1 MAEDK
6 EIKDR
11 IGELLGLK
19 TLIQTYEEI
28 AAMRMR
34 STRSSVLLNR
44 DFNEGLIF
52 IFQRIKSSYKDQIA
66 VIMKSKKGS
75 AKQNASREAMEAQK
89 ASLLKRNGRTNLVLI
104 SANTKLYGDILQ
116 KTYNSF
122 IDYIQKNQNAPI
134 DITIIGRVGKAL
146 FEEDFP
152 GKPFDY
158 AEFPDNDV
166 PLESLSKLVK
176 HLIAYEKIYF
186 FFGKF
191 QTVASQVSAVL
202 DVYGQEE
209 QDTGESHMKYLFE
222 PSLEDILVLF
232 ESEIFASI
240 IEQTLRESILAK
252 FASRMVTLDSA
263 AERIIQDLQKVE
275 QERRIARHRAQNK
288 KQFEGVR
295 SVFLLK

>member
-11 IGELLGLK
+11 LGELFGLK

-34 STRSSVLLNR
+34 ATRSSVLMNR

-52 IFQRIKSSYKDQIA
+52 IFQRIKASYKEQIA
-66 VIMKSKKGS
+66 ELMKQKKTKNPTS
-75 AKQNASREAMEAQK
+75 EQT
-89 ASLLKRNGRTNLVLI
+89 SLLQRNGRTNVVLI

-122 IDYIQKNQNAPI
+122 VDYLQKNSSQPI
-134 DITIIGRVGKAL
+134 DVTVIGRVGKSL

-152 GKPFDY
+152 GKKYLY
-158 AEFPDNDV
+158 AEFPDSDV
-166 PLESLSKLVK
+166 PLDNLSQLVK
-176 HLIAYEKIYF
+176 HLIQYEKIYF
-186 FFGKF
+186 FYGKF

-202 DVYGQEE
+202 DVYGQED
-209 QDTGESHMKYLFE
+209 QAATESEMKYLFE
-222 PSLEDILVLF
+222 PSLHDILVIF

-263 AERIIQDLQKVE
+263 AERIIEDLKKIE
-275 QERRIARHRAQNK
+275 LTRRIARHRMQNK
-288 KQFEGVR
+288 KQFESLR
-295 SVFLLK
+295 SVFLLKK

>member
-11 IGELLGLK
+11 ISELDGLK

-66 VIMKSKKGS
+66 LLVKTKKRKS
-75 AKQNASREAMEAQK
+75 AKESDK
-89 ASLLKRNGRTNLVLI
+89 LSLLQRNGRTNLVLI

-122 IDYIQKNQNAPI
+122 VDYIQKNQGAPI

-152 GKPFDY
+152 GKKYLY
-158 AEFPDNDV
+158 AEFPDNEV
-166 PLESLSKLVK
+166 PTDNLTKLVK
-176 HLIAYEKIYF
+176 HLIEYEKIYF

-202 DVYGQEE
+202 DVYGQEME
-209 QDTGESHMKYLFE
+209 GAKESHMKYLFE

-263 AERIIQDLQKVE
+263 AERIVEDLKKVE

-295 SVFLLK
+295 SMFLIK

>member
-11 IGELLGLK
+11 LQDLVGLK
-19 TLIQTYEEI
+19 MLIQTYEEI

-66 VIMKSKKGS
+66 MLVKTKKGS
-75 AKQNASREAMEAQK
+75 STKDIEKS
-89 ASLLKRNGRTNLVLI
+89 SLLKRNGRTNLVLI

-122 IDYIQKNQNAPI
+122 VEYMQKNQNSPI
-134 DITIIGRVGKAL
+134 DITVIGKVGKAL

-152 GKPFDY
+152 GKKFDY
-158 AEFPDNDV
+158 VEFPDNDV
-166 PLESLSKLVK
+166 PIESLTKLVK
-176 HLIAYEKIYF
+176 HLIEYEKIYF

-202 DVYGQEE
+202 DVYGLEE
-209 QDTGESHMKYLFE
+209 QEGPDSHMKYLFE

-240 IEQTLRESILAK
+240 IEQTIRESILAK
-252 FASRMVTLDSA
+252 YASRMVTLDSA
-263 AERIIQDLQKVE
+263 AERIVEDLKKID
-275 QERRIARHRAQNK
+275 QERRIARHRAENK